1 MKDIFR
7 LSRMIL
13 LILLTVAVLWLIRR
27 NSDLEVQVE
36 QMRVAVPRAFAKT
49 GSRRQHEDRVRL
61 SIFNFPRR
69 QGHEDTKTGS
79 DFQFSI
85 TRPSGECAGRADIIL
100 NSGDTTL
107 NSDCN

>member
-1 MKDIFR
+1 VKGQYMKDIFR

-49 GSRRQHEDRVRL
+49 GSRRQHEDRVRRQGQTFNFQFPAKTGSRRHEDRVRL
-61 SIFNFPRR
+61 SIFNHPAFR
-69 QGHEDTKTGS
+69 
-79 DFQFSI
+79 
-85 TRPSGECAGRADIIL
+85 
-100 NSGDTTL
+100 
-107 NSDCN
+107 